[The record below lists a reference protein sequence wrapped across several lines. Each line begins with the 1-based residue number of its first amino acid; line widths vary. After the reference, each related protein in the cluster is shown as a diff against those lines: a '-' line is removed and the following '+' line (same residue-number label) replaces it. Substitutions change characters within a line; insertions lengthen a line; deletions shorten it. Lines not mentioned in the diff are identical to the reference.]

1 MGLIPAHAGNT
12 AAHAESRQCPGDH
25 PRSRGEH
32 NLLGEPLLQPI
43 GSSPLVRGT
52 HEGLE
57 GGRHGPGLIPA
68 RTGNTPLP
76 PWRTT
81 PKRAHPRSRGEHWN
95 EALEAMHKVGS
106 SPLARGTSR
115 DSPAGFRKVRLI
127 PARAGNT
134 SKTLSR
140 RLAPPLLHSTHRD
153 RGTNV
158 RRPMPYALP
167 LPIPES
173 RDLRNSSTSVMRR
186 TPSN

>member
-43 GSSPLVRGT
+43 GSSPLARGARPHT
-52 HEGLE
+52 DSQ
-57 GGRHGPGLIPA
+57 RHRNRLIPA
-68 RTGNTPLP
+68 RAGNTRRAGR
-76 PWRTT
+76 WTSRAW
-81 PKRAHPRSRGEHWN
+81 AHPRSHGEHAIA
-95 EALEAMHKVGS
+95 ALENNPEEGS